1 MTTNGETRVPVIRRA
16 LFPERDD
23 FRDLLHA
30 FDARWPALPAL
41 GLFGRAD
48 AAPLI
53 DMFER
58 DGKVIVRAEMPGMEP
73 PKIEVSVAAGELRI
87 SGERTEEK
95 EVKEGH
101 CYRSERTF
109 GRMYRSIRLPDGC
122 DTEQITA
129 NTKDG
134 VVEIVIPKKA
144 AAATRKVEV
153 KRG

>member
-23 FRDLLHA
+23 FRDLLRA
-30 FDARWPALPAL
+30 FDARLPTL

-48 AAPLI
+48 ATPPI

-58 DGKVIVRAEMPGMEP
+58 AGKVVVRAEMPGIEP
-73 PKIEVSVAAGELRI
+73 DKIEVTVAAGELRI

-95 EVKEGH
+95 EVKEAH

-109 GRMYRSIRLPDGC
+109 GQLYRSISLPDGC

-144 AAATRKVEV
+144 AAATRKVAV